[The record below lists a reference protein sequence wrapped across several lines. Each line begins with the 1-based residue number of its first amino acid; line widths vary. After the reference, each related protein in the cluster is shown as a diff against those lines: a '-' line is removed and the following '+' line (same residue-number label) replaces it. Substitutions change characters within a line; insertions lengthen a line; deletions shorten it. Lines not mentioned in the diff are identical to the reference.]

1 MDYIVYIQ
9 SHPLRFKYMW
19 KLIVFNAYSQCF
31 YRVKSSDV
39 RVSTVARNNGTEIS
53 CGNFYGELMIL
64 ARGGVIL
71 LMDGGRATL
80 RIITILGVS
89 KGNSREVSFI

>member
-1 MDYIVYIQ
+1 M
-9 SHPLRFKYMW
+9 
-19 KLIVFNAYSQCF
+19 
-31 YRVKSSDV
+31 
-39 RVSTVARNNGTEIS
+39 ARNNGTEIS

-64 ARGGVIL
+64 VRGGVIL